1 MSIGLTKINKNM
13 KITEIIEKYSLSSLL
28 EVKRISFFMDK
39 WDSFSLKDM
48 SYNDRDWLKNN
59 FVSLSLSSYPNLIE
73 LDISGLSFANICVD
87 FFSSESLE
95 IVSKMGGKLK
105 LNNSFSGLKKLKEI
119 NFVNV
124 LINSLPK
131 DIGKLNKLEKIHLG
145 GTNIKKLPNSFSDLS
160 SLKKLTLFNKLE
172 NIENIVFPDSI
183 EDIDF
188 RSNKL
193 KTIPVSLCSLPNL
206 KHLDLGSNPIMEIPL
221 IKNRSLLTFK
231 LTETPVGLLKAN
243 INKIKEFY
251 EKCDVSGGRN
261 GSYLED
267 TRSRIYLSATKEFYS
282 NDDFNRL
289 LF

>member
-1 MSIGLTKINKNM
+1 M

-59 FVSLSLSSYPNLIE
+59 FVSVSLSSYPNLIE
-73 LDISGLSFANICVD
+73 LDMSGLSFANICVD

-95 IVSKMGGKLK
+95 IISKMGGKLK

-119 NFVNV
+119 NFGNV

-221 IKNRSLLTFK
+221 IKNRSLLTFT

-251 EKCDVSGGRN
+251 EKCEVSGGRN

-267 TRSRIYLSATKEFYS
+267 ARSRIYLSATKEFYS

-289 LF
+289 LV

>member
-1 MSIGLTKINKNM
+1 M

-28 EVKRISFFMDK
+28 EVKKISFFMDK

-59 FVSLSLSSYPNLIE
+59 FVSVSLSSYPNLIE
-73 LDISGLSFANICVD
+73 LDMSGLSFANICVD

-95 IVSKMGGKLK
+95 IISKMGGKLK

-119 NFVNV
+119 NFCNV

-221 IKNRSLLTFK
+221 IKNRSLLTFT

-251 EKCDVSGGRN
+251 EKCEVSGGRN

-267 TRSRIYLSATKEFYS
+267 ARSRIYLSATKEFYS

-289 LF
+289 LV

>member
-1 MSIGLTKINKNM
+1 M

-28 EVKRISFFMDK
+28 EVKKISFFMDK

-59 FVSLSLSSYPNLIE
+59 FVSVSLSSYPNLIE
-73 LDISGLSFANICVD
+73 LDMSGLSFANICVD

-119 NFVNV
+119 NFGNV

-221 IKNRSLLTFK
+221 IKNRSLLTFT

-289 LF
+289 LV

>member
-1 MSIGLTKINKNM
+1 M

-28 EVKRISFFMDK
+28 EVKKISFFMDK

-59 FVSLSLSSYPNLIE
+59 FVSVSLSSYPNLIE
-73 LDISGLSFANICVD
+73 LDMSGLSFANICVD

-95 IVSKMGGKLK
+95 IISKMGGKLK

-119 NFVNV
+119 NFGNV

-221 IKNRSLLTFK
+221 IKNRSLLTFT

-251 EKCDVSGGRN
+251 EKCEVSGGRN

-267 TRSRIYLSATKEFYS
+267 ARSRIYLSATKEFYS

-289 LF
+289 LV